1 MTAYKRMLQQ
11 SRDGAT
17 RRPGNTKTTKDLD
30 MLRDT
35 QHPDIV
41 MACDMLQSLSEE
53 DKAKNAQWAREKE
66 LHDIASLIA
75 DGREEGWEDGRK
87 EGWEDGKK
95 EGKKETAVNMLSFG
109 MSIDVIEKITGL
121 TAAEIKALS
130 QEAD

>member
-1 MTAYKRMLQQ
+1 
-11 SRDGAT
+11 
-17 RRPGNTKTTKDLD
+17 

-53 DKAKNAQWAREKE
+53 EKAWNALWAREQE

-75 DGREEGWEDGRK
+75 DGREEGWE
-87 EGWEDGKK
+87 EGKK
-95 EGKKETAVNMLSFG
+95 EGKRETAVNMLSFG

>member
-1 MTAYKRMLQQ
+1 MTTYKRVLQQ

-35 QHPDIV
+35 QHPDII
-41 MACDMLQSLSEE
+41 MACDMLQALSEE
-53 DKAKNAQWAREKE
+53 EKAWNALWAREQE

-75 DGREEGWEDGRK
+75 DGREEGWE
-87 EGWEDGKK
+87 EGKK
-95 EGKKETAVNMLSFG
+95 EGKKEGKRQTAVNMLSFG

-121 TAAEIKALS
+121 TEAEIKALS

>member
-1 MTAYKRMLQQ
+1 
-11 SRDGAT
+11 
-17 RRPGNTKTTKDLD
+17 

-53 DKAKNAQWAREKE
+53 EKAWNALWAREQE

-75 DGREEGWEDGRK
+75 DGREE
-87 EGWEDGKK
+87 GKK

>member
-1 MTAYKRMLQQ
+1 MTAYKRVLQQ

-17 RRPGNTKTTKDLD
+17 RRPGNTKPTTDLD

-41 MACDMLQSLSEE
+41 MACDMLQALSEE

-75 DGREEGWEDGRK
+75 DGREDGRNAERK
-87 EGWEDGKK
+87 NILNKLRMRGVSEE
-95 EGKKETAVNMLSFG
+95 
-109 MSIDVIEKITGL
+109 VI
-121 TAAEIKALS
+121 AEIMSMPDEYKA
-130 QEAD
+130 

>member
-1 MTAYKRMLQQ
+1 
-11 SRDGAT
+11 
-17 RRPGNTKTTKDLD
+17 

-75 DGREEGWEDGRK
+75 DGRKEGWEDGRK
-87 EGWEDGKK
+87 EGWEDGRKEGKK

-121 TAAEIKALS
+121 SEAEIKALS

>member
-1 MTAYKRMLQQ
+1 MTTYKRVLQQ

-41 MACDMLQSLSEE
+41 MACDMLQALSEE

-75 DGREEGWEDGRK
+75 DGREEGWEAGWNDGR
-87 EGWEDGKK
+87 EAGWNDGRENILNKLRMRGVS
-95 EGKKETAVNMLSFG
+95 EE
-109 MSIDVIEKITGL
+109 VI
-121 TAAEIKALS
+121 AEIMSMPDEYKA
-130 QEAD
+130 

>member
-1 MTAYKRMLQQ
+1 
-11 SRDGAT
+11 
-17 RRPGNTKTTKDLD
+17 

-75 DGREEGWEDGRK
+75 DGREEG
-87 EGWEDGKK
+87 KK

-121 TAAEIKALS
+121 SEAEIKALS

>member
-1 MTAYKRMLQQ
+1 
-11 SRDGAT
+11 
-17 RRPGNTKTTKDLD
+17 

-41 MACDMLQSLSEE
+41 MACDMLQALSEE
-53 DKAKNAQWAREKE
+53 EKAKNAQWAREKE

-75 DGREEGWEDGRK
+75 DGRKEGWEDGRK
-87 EGWEDGKK
+87 EGWEDGKKEGWEGGKK